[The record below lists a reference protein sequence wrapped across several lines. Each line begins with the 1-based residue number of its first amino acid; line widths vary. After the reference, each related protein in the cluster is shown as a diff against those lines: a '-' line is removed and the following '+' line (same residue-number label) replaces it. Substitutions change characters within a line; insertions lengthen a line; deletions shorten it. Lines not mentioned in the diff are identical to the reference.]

1 MLKASACV
9 LILKLSNWKLLIM
22 LKRFIIPV
30 TFALSALLCSAAV
43 VAQEQLSP
51 LQRDFNEPI
60 RILAENDFIDLAAN
74 IYRATGNVRI
84 TQGTLKIT
92 ADELEATGFEE
103 RDGETQMFIL
113 RGSPATYQQEIEP
126 GVIVEAQANLI
137 EYNATERTLTLS
149 RLAELRQDGS
159 MVRAN
164 RITYNIE
171 LQQVISESGDET
183 EQVETILR

>member
-1 MLKASACV
+1 
-9 LILKLSNWKLLIM
+9 M

-126 GVIVEAQANLI
+126 GVTDRAGFLNGAKSLHFIVLALVNVR
-137 EYNATERTLTLS
+137 NAKRP
-149 RLAELRQDGS
+149 
-159 MVRAN
+159 
-164 RITYNIE
+164 
-171 LQQVISESGDET
+171 
-183 EQVETILR
+183 